1 MTDFDILKDY
11 CMRADLVD
19 SRQVL
24 KVLNS
29 QATIEQLSEEA
40 HDTAKIKGWWDRP
53 RSIIECLALVHCE
66 VSEAIESYRKGST
79 DGIVEELAD
88 CLIRIFDL
96 CGAHGW
102 DLQGAVK
109 RKMAFNKTRSY
120 RHGGKLA

>member
-1 MTDFDILKDY
+1 MTDLELLKDTCY
-11 CMRADLVD
+11 RADLVD
-19 SRQVL
+19 SAF
-24 KVLNS
+24 VLNVLNKQTS
-29 QATIEQLSEEA
+29 IEGLCDEA
-40 HDTAKIKGWWDRP
+40 FVTAKSKGWWDGP

-88 CLIRIFDL
+88 VLIRVFDL

-109 RKMAFNKTRSY
+109 RKMAYNKTRPY